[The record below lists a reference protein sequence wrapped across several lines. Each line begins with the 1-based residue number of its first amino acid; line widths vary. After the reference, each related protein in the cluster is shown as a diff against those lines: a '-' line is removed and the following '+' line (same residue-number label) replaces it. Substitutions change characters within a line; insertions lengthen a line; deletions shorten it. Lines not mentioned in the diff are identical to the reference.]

1 MVDWTKGFSSRYYV
15 TIVDK
20 DTWRDGRKLQI
31 TGGSI
36 NRSSTDLR
44 QSADLQVT
52 NYSEIG
58 EQLIRVW
65 LDVSQGSE
73 TSHTPLFTGYATSP
87 GRSIN
92 GTRESQ
98 TLQCYSILKP
108 ADDILLPR
116 GWYAPAEVNVI
127 WQIKQLLIP
136 TKSPVKIL
144 GNTSDPTKITL
155 KKSIVAEAN
164 ETHLTMIDAL
174 LHVIKWRMTLGGD
187 GTIYLDSAP
196 EKPVATFDS
205 MDRDVVELS
214 ISDNYDLY
222 NCPNVFGAI
231 MDNDY
236 AEARDENPKSPLS
249 IQNRGR
255 EVWAEESSCNLN
267 ENETLAEYARRRLK
281 ELQTVNR
288 IVSYDRRYRPEINVT
303 DMIRLNYPAQKI
315 TGNFIVTSQG
325 ISLGFGGKTSE
336 EVKQV

>member
-1 MVDWTKGFSSRYYV
+1 MVNWTKGFSSRYYV

-44 QSADLQVT
+44 QSADLQVAE
-52 NYSEIG
+52 YSETG
-58 EQLIRVW
+58 ERLIRVW

-87 GRSIN
+87 GRNIN

-98 TLQCYSILKP
+98 SLQCYSVLKP

-116 GWYAPAEVNVI
+116 GWYAPADVNVL

-136 TKSPVKIL
+136 TKSPVKIF
-144 GNTSDPTKITL
+144 GNTLESTNVTL

-164 ETHLTMIDAL
+164 ETNLTMIDAL
-174 LHVIKWRMTLGGD
+174 LKAIKWRMTIGGD
-187 GTIYLDSAP
+187 GTIYLDAMP
-196 EKPVATFDS
+196 EKPVAMFDS
-205 MDRDVVELS
+205 MDRDILELS
-214 ISDNYDLY
+214 IEDNYDWY
-222 NCPNVFGAI
+222 SCPNVFRAV
-231 MDNDY
+231 MDEDY
-236 AEARDENPKSPLS
+236 AEVRDENPKSPMS

-255 EVWAEESSCNLN
+255 EVWAEESSCNLK

-281 ELQTVNR
+281 ELQTVKR
-288 IVSYDRRYRPEINVT
+288 TVKYDRRFRPDINVT
-303 DMIRLNYPAQKI
+303 DIVRLNYPAQKI
-315 TGNFIVTSQG
+315 VGDFVVNSQS
-325 ISLGFGGKTSE
+325 ISLGFGAKTNE
-336 EVKQV
+336 EVKQA